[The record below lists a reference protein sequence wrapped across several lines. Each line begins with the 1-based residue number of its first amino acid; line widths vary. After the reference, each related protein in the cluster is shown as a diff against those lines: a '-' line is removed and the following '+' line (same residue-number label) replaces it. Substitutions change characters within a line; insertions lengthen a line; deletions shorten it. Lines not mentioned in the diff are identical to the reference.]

1 MKKEVYEKSKVVN
14 GLDLLIKEDKNLSYN
29 MVNLLK
35 YLTQVTPKRFKVT
48 ELKLDN
54 KPSRFIS
61 NKVNKIKLENSNILV
76 SIKGFYGLTSEE
88 SKGIS
93 DSFILLLKESGK
105 FKSVEISSTQKI
117 SRWKTNYE
125 IELVL

>member
-1 MKKEVYEKSKVVN
+1 
-14 GLDLLIKEDKNLSYN
+14 

-93 DSFILLLKESGK
+93 DSFILLLNFIE
-105 FKSVEISSTQKI
+105 VDLTPIISSSAI
-117 SRWKTNYE
+117 S
-125 IELVL
+125 